1 MLKNE
6 REQEII
12 DILKELNG
20 FVSVKV
26 LCERLYTSESSIRRD
41 LTALSQKGILRR
53 THGGAELINNFSNI
67 SSFSIRSHY
76 NAEAKKIIAKKA
88 STLVKDGST
97 VFLDQS
103 STAFFLAMELINNST
118 ITVVTNNIEIISLV
132 SHTKLNLISSGGSLS
147 HENRMSLVGPD
158 AQYIFNNVYADY
170 VFFATKSL
178 TKDGT
183 IWDFSRDE
191 VIVRNSMIKN
201 AKKKIF
207 LCDSE
212 KFYTQ
217 SAYKQCTLEDIDYL
231 VCENDKAKE
240 FSHISQKLTIL

>member
-12 DILKELNG
+12 DILKKTNG
-20 FVSVKV
+20 FVSVKS
-26 LCERLYTSESSIRRD
+26 LCEKLYTSESSIRRD
-41 LTALSQKGILRR
+41 LTTLSQKGIVRR

-76 NAEAKKIIAKKA
+76 NMEAKKVIAKKA
-88 STLVKDGST
+88 SALVKDGST
-97 VFLDQS
+97 IFLDQS
-103 STAFFLAMELINNST
+103 STAFFLASELINNST
-118 ITVVTNNIEIISLV
+118 ITIVTNNIEIISLV
-132 SHTKLNLISSGGSLS
+132 SHTKLNLISSGGTLS
-147 HENRMSLVGPD
+147 HENRMCLLGND
-158 AQYIFNNVYADY
+158 AQYIFENVYADFM
-170 VFFATKSL
+170 FFSTKSL

-191 VIVRNSMIKN
+191 VIIRNAMLKN
-201 AKKKIF
+201 AKEKVF

-217 SAYKQCTLEDIDYL
+217 SAYKQCDLSDIDYL
-231 VCENDKAKE
+231 VSENEKAKE
-240 FSHISQKLTIL
+240 FSHISQNLIIL